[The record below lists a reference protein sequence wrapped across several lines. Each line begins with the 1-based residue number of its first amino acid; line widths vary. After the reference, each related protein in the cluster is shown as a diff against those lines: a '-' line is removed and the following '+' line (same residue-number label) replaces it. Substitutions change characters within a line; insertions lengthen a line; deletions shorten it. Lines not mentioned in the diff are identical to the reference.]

1 MQKKI
6 YEVPALEVIET
17 ESESLMMSTSPGG
30 TTTTDPGDIGDDF
43 GENDPND
50 SATQKKQY
58 GFNSAPWE

>member
-17 ESESLMMSTSPGG
+17 ESESLMMSTSSGG
-30 TTTTDPGDIGDDF
+30 TTTTDPDDF
-43 GENDPND
+43 GTTDTND
-50 SATQKKQY
+50 SKDMSNKRQY